1 MQNPVGENMTTLT
14 ITGKLHLVNG
24 DKVKPA
30 IGKFGIGI
38 GIKRH
43 RFNRAAKIARTDWQD
58 TFFACQ
64 QPNLANAKL
73 ANKPVIIFPRQ
84 KPQWKADH
92 AAGIAGHAFKRQ
104 MGFTGVGRAKNQ
116 CQVLRRMNRHMK
128 LVFLYRRRKL
138 VPATIGSPSRGN
150 PAK

>member
-1 MQNPVGENMTTLT
+1 MQNPVGENMPAFT

-84 KPQWKADH
+84 KPQRKANH
-92 AAGIAGHAFKRQ
+92 ATGIAGHAFKRQ
-104 MGFTGVGRAKNQ
+104 MGFTSVGRAKNQ

>member
-1 MQNPVGENMTTLT
+1 MQNPVGKNMATFTV
-14 ITGKLHLVNG
+14 TGKLHLVNG
-24 DKVKPA
+24 DKIKPT
-30 IGKFGIGI
+30 IGKFCIGI
-38 GIKRH
+38 SINRH
-43 RFNRAAKIARTDWQD
+43 RFNRTAKIARTSWQD
-58 TFFACQ
+58 TFLTRQ

-84 KPQWKADH
+84 KPQRKPDH

-104 MGFTGVGRAKNQ
+104 MGFTGVGRTKNQ
-116 CQVLRRMNRHMK
+116 CQALRRMNRHMK

-138 VPATIGSPSRGN
+138 VLATIGSPSSGN